1 MENHQRLVLRYSLRA
16 DELEVP
22 HAERS
27 NELGIRQQAGG
38 KNRNGY
44 GGEQVSELAIIEI
57 APDMAPSIYVE
68 NGLEKFLE
76 QIRESVKEV
85 PDLSTAKGRARIAS
99 LAAQVSRSKTA
110 VEKPG
115 RDYLRHLKEAVK
127 PAEAELRR
135 FVSACD
141 EMRDEVRRPL
151 TEWEAE
157 QERIKAEE
165 AMNAMH
171 VEALEMNIKFDQE
184 LAAKFEADHEMALLM
199 NDAFDR
205 EAKAKAEEAERQ
217 RIAHEEELKRQAEEK
232 AKREAEE
239 KIERERAESARR
251 EAELK
256 FKAEQAERDRIAA
269 EQKAEAEKKE
279 AADRAE
285 REKQEAIAAEQRKAE
300 AKEAARLAEE
310 KRIADEAA
318 ARAADVE
325 HRRAIN
331 ASAVQALIEQGIPE
345 DWAKACVVA
354 IARGKVPATTINY

>member
-1 MENHQRLVLRYSLRA
+1 M
-16 DELEVP
+16 
-22 HAERS
+22 
-27 NELGIRQQAGG
+27 
-38 KNRNGY
+38 
-44 GGEQVSELAIIEI
+44 SELAIIEI

-165 AMNAMH
+165 AMNALH
-171 VEALEMNIKFDQE
+171 AKALEMNEEFDRQR
-184 LAAKFEADHEMALLM
+184 AAKIEADHEMALLM

-205 EAKAKAEEAERQ
+205 EEKAKAEKLERQ

-239 KIERERAESARR
+239 KAAVELAAAQKREADAIAAKAQAELLAKQAQERAEQ
-251 EAELK
+251 EA
-256 FKAEQAERDRIAA
+256 
-269 EQKAEAEKKE
+269 KE
-279 AADRAE
+279 AAEKAE
-285 REKQEAIAAEQRKAE
+285 REKQEAIAAELRKAQEEADRIEREAE
-300 AKEAARLAEE
+300 AKESARLAEE

-331 ASAVQALIEQGIPE
+331 AAAVQALIDQGIPD

-354 IARGKVPATTINY
+354 IARGKVTATTINY

>member
-1 MENHQRLVLRYSLRA
+1 M
-16 DELEVP
+16 P
-22 HAERS
+22 T
-27 NELGIRQQAGG
+27 IT
-38 KNRNGY
+38 GY

-165 AMNAMH
+165 AMNVLHA
-171 VEALEMNIKFDQE
+171 EALEMNIKFDQE
-184 LAAKFEADHEMALLM
+184 RAAKFEADHEMALLM
-199 NDAFDR
+199 NEKHDR
-205 EAKAKAEEAERQ
+205 EAKEKAEEAERQ
-217 RIAHEEELKRQAEEK
+217 RIAHEEELKRQAAEK

-239 KIERERAESARR
+239 KIERERAEASRR

-256 FKAEQAERDRIAA
+256 LKAEQAERERIAA
-269 EQKAEAEKKE
+269 DQKAEAEKK
-279 AADRAE
+279 AAAERAE
-285 REKQEAIAAEQRKAE
+285 REKQEAIEVEKRKAQEEADRIKREAE
-300 AKEAARLAEE
+300 AKEVARLAEE

-331 ASAVQALIEQGIPE
+331 AAAVQALIEQGIPD

>member
-1 MENHQRLVLRYSLRA
+1 M
-16 DELEVP
+16 P
-22 HAERS
+22 T
-27 NELGIRQQAGG
+27 IT
-38 KNRNGY
+38 GY

-165 AMNAMH
+165 AMNALH
-171 VEALEMNIKFDQE
+171 AKALEMNEEFDRQR
-184 LAAKFEADHEMALLM
+184 AAQIEADHEMALLM

-205 EAKAKAEEAERQ
+205 EEKAKAEELERQ
-217 RIAHEEELKRQAEEK
+217 RIAHEEELKRQAAEQ

-256 FKAEQAERDRIAA
+256 LKAEQAERDRIAV
-269 EQKAEAEKKE
+269 EQKAEAEKKASAE
-279 AADRAE
+279 RVE
-285 REKQEAIAAEQRKAE
+285 REKQEAIAAEQRKAQEEADRIKREAE

-331 ASAVQALIEQGIPE
+331 AAAVQALIDQGIPD

>member
-1 MENHQRLVLRYSLRA
+1 M
-16 DELEVP
+16 
-22 HAERS
+22 
-27 NELGIRQQAGG
+27 
-38 KNRNGY
+38 
-44 GGEQVSELAIIEI
+44 SELAIIEI

-165 AMNAMH
+165 AMNVLHA
-171 VEALEMNIKFDQE
+171 EALEMNIKFDQE
-184 LAAKFEADHEMALLM
+184 RAAKFEADHEMALLM
-199 NDAFDR
+199 NEKHDR
-205 EAKAKAEEAERQ
+205 EAKEKAEEAERQ
-217 RIAHEEELKRQAEEK
+217 RIAHEEELKRQAAEK

-239 KIERERAESARR
+239 KIERERAEASRR

-256 FKAEQAERDRIAA
+256 LKAERERIAA
-269 EQKAEAEKKE
+269 DQKAEAEKK
-279 AADRAE
+279 AAAERAE
-285 REKQEAIAAEQRKAE
+285 REKQEAIEVEKRKAQEEADRIKREAE
-300 AKEAARLAEE
+300 AKEVARLAEE

-325 HRRAIN
+325 HRLAIN
-331 ASAVQALIEQGIPE
+331 AAAVQALIDQGIPD

>member
-1 MENHQRLVLRYSLRA
+1 
-16 DELEVP
+16 
-22 HAERS
+22 
-27 NELGIRQQAGG
+27 
-38 KNRNGY
+38 
-44 GGEQVSELAIIEI
+44 VSELAIIEI

-165 AMNAMH
+165 AMNALH
-171 VEALEMNIKFDQE
+171 AEALEMNIKFDQE
-184 LAAKFEADHEMALLM
+184 RAAKFEADHEMALLM

-205 EAKAKAEEAERQ
+205 EAKAKKEEAERQ
-217 RIAHEEELKRQAEEK
+217 RIAHEEELKRKAEEQ
-232 AKREAEE
+232 ARREAEE
-239 KIERERAESARR
+239 KAAAELAAAKKREEDAIAARAQAELLAKQAQERAEQ
-251 EAELK
+251 EAK
-256 FKAEQAERDRIAA
+256 DAA
-269 EQKAEAEKKE
+269 AKAEAEKK
-279 AADRAE
+279 AAIE
-285 REKQEAIAAEQRKAE
+285 AEQRKAQEEADRIKREAE

-331 ASAVQALIEQGIPE
+331 AAAVQALIDQGIPE

>member
-1 MENHQRLVLRYSLRA
+1 M
-16 DELEVP
+16 
-22 HAERS
+22 
-27 NELGIRQQAGG
+27 
-38 KNRNGY
+38 
-44 GGEQVSELAIIEI
+44 SELAIIEI

-165 AMNAMH
+165 AMNALH
-171 VEALEMNIKFDQE
+171 AEALEMNIKFDQE
-184 LAAKFEADHEMALLM
+184 RAAKFEADHEMALLM

-205 EAKAKAEEAERQ
+205 EAKAKKEEAERQ
-217 RIAHEEELKRQAEEK
+217 RIAHEEELKRKAEEQARREAEEK
-232 AKREAEE
+232 AAAELAAAQKREADAIAAKAQAELLAKQAQERAEQEAKDAAAKAEVEKKAAIEAEQLKAQEEADRIKREAEE
-239 KIERERAESARR
+239 K
-251 EAELK
+251 
-256 FKAEQAERDRIAA
+256 DV
-269 EQKAEAEKKE
+269 
-279 AADRAE
+279 
-285 REKQEAIAAEQRKAE
+285 
-300 AKEAARLAEE
+300 ARLAEE

-331 ASAVQALIEQGIPE
+331 AAAVQALIDQGIPE

>member
-1 MENHQRLVLRYSLRA
+1 M
-16 DELEVP
+16 
-22 HAERS
+22 
-27 NELGIRQQAGG
+27 
-38 KNRNGY
+38 
-44 GGEQVSELAIIEI
+44 SELAIIEI

-151 TEWEAE
+151 TEWEAK
-157 QERIKAEE
+157 QERIKVEE
-165 AMNAMH
+165 AMNVLHA
-171 VEALEMNIKFDQE
+171 EALEMNIKFDQE
-184 LAAKFEADHEMALLM
+184 RAARFEADHEMALLM

-205 EAKAKAEEAERQ
+205 EEKAKAEELERQ

-239 KIERERAESARR
+239 KAAVELAAAQKREADAIAAKAQAELLAKQAQERAEQ
-251 EAELK
+251 EA
-256 FKAEQAERDRIAA
+256 
-269 EQKAEAEKKE
+269 KE
-279 AADRAE
+279 AAEKAE
-285 REKQEAIAAEQRKAE
+285 REKQEAIAAEQRKAQE
-300 AKEAARLAEE
+300 EADRIKREAAAKEAARLAEE

-331 ASAVQALIEQGIPE
+331 AAAVQALIEQGIPD